1 MVGALMLGWVGAAA
15 AMAPVVPACV
25 EPQALVREREPL
37 VGTVQWT
44 ARLWLR
50 GYQELISPA
59 DGRAC
64 RFFPS
69 CSTYTLQAV
78 HRHGPLRGVVMGL
91 ERVQRNHDGWHYS
104 PCRRGGAVLLADP
117 LSDNDWWFRPAPVGS
132 PETQETP

>member
-15 AMAPVVPACV
+15 AMAPVVPACA

-64 RFFPS
+64 RGS
-69 CSTYTLQAV
+69 WC
-78 HRHGPLRGVVMGL
+78 PLIGAGVGL
-91 ERVQRNHDGWHYS
+91 NAEAQKGAQIWKREGV
-104 PCRRGGAVLLADP
+104 RGGVGDP
-117 LSDNDWWFRPAPVGS
+117 HPPTAAPHFRDSHSSGAASLV
-132 PETQETP
+132 